1 MDQYKLD
8 KRDRV
13 AGHSYTSNGFGTL
26 WSCLSCGHVFTGTA
40 EQLLAWGR
48 TTLELCGPK
57 KPLAEKPQTLLEAAK
72 AFGEAFDL
80 PRLGS
85 RQACDLRAAI
95 AREEAKQSVDEFRAS
110 VAREQIALDRA
121 QQAEASAAWHKAES
135 ERLSAELAKTK
146 EFRSYAE
153 EAANFGGKWR
163 DRAEDAEAKVRNL
176 QRQNREAIDERDL
189 LRLRT
194 ATIDNL
200 RQRAEKAEAEL
211 AMMGKQL
218 ARLVELQVNPPIM
231 VAHPFEGDPQTCAFG
246 SNAFGGNR
254 EVSETDDDYE
264 DPVDPTTGFTF
275 ATYRRLLEAL
285 GGKS

>member
-1 MDQYKLD
+1 M
-8 KRDRV
+8 
-13 AGHSYTSNGFGTL
+13 
-26 WSCLSCGHVFTGTA
+26 TA
-40 EQLLAWGR
+40 QQNR
-48 TTLELCGPK
+48 
-57 KPLAEKPQTLLEAAK
+57 PQTLLDAAK
-72 AFGEAFDL
+72 AM
-80 PRLGS
+80 S
-85 RQACDLRAAI
+85 RACEGTSRWDAAVNEFRAAI
-95 AREEAKQSVDEFRAS
+95 AREEAIQPGASSHNEILWQHWKERSDIWQSHAAAWNTKHDEQA
-110 VAREQIALDRA
+110 ARA
-121 QQAEASAAWHKAES
+121 QQAESTAAWHKAES

>member
-1 MDQYKLD
+1 MNDQQN
-8 KRDRV
+8 R
-13 AGHSYTSNGFGTL
+13 
-26 WSCLSCGHVFTGTA
+26 
-40 EQLLAWGR
+40 
-48 TTLELCGPK
+48 
-57 KPLAEKPQTLLEAAK
+57 PQTLLEAAK
-72 AFGEAFDL
+72 
-80 PRLGS
+80 RLVEEHTS
-85 RQACDLRAAI
+85 YIATPWANLRAAI
-95 AREEAKQSVDEFRAS
+95 AREEAKQAS
-110 VAREQIALDRA
+110 LQDDAGRYAYWKSKATRYESERDTCYSDYQKEAARA
-121 QQAEASAAWHKAES
+121 QQAESTAAWHKAES
-135 ERLSAELAKTK
+135 ERLSAELAKAK
-146 EFRSYAE
+146 ESAAYLEKLRVEANELASYWALNYRE
-153 EAANFGGKWR
+153 
-163 DRAEDAEAKVRNL
+163 RAEDTEAKVRNL

-231 VAHPFEGDPQTCAFG
+231 VEHPFEGDPQTCAFG